1 MDPAFR
7 WGDEMTVKRVSTA
20 TAFGVAS
27 LGIAAFSAMDAL
39 MKGLSMEMGAY
50 NALLWRTMAGAVI
63 GGVVFFARRSPWPGP
78 AAARIHM
85 LRGVL
90 SAAMAVLFFW
100 GLARVPLAQGVALS
114 FVAPLIA
121 LYLAAW
127 LLKEKVERQA
137 IFASLLGFA
146 GVLVILSSQ
155 AVAELGPEAF
165 RGALAILASA
175 CLYAYNIILMRQQAL
190 VANPLEIAFFMSLI
204 MSACFLVAAPL
215 LAVVPTASEVPAL
228 AGAAMLAFVS
238 LMLLSWA
245 YARAEAQHLAPVEYT
260 AFIWAS
266 IFGFIVFSE
275 PVRPLTLL
283 GAGMII
289 AACLIAVRRRSV
301 SIAEMEAAL

>member
-1 MDPAFR
+1 
-7 WGDEMTVKRVSTA
+7 MTHKAVSTA
-20 TAFGVAS
+20 TAFAVAS
-27 LGIAAFSAMDAL
+27 LGIAAFSTMDAL
-39 MKGLSMEMGAY
+39 MKGLSIEMGAY
-50 NALLWRTMAGAVI
+50 NALLWRTLAGAVI
-63 GGVVFFARRSPWPGP
+63 GGLIFFARRHPWPGP
-78 AAARIHM
+78 QVARLHM

-90 SAAMAVLFFW
+90 SAAMAILFFW

-127 LLKEKVERQA
+127 LLKERIERQA
-137 IFASLLGFA
+137 IYASLLGFA
-146 GVLVILSSQ
+146 GVLVILSGQ
-155 AVAELGPEAF
+155 ARSDLGPEAF

-175 CLYAYNIILMRQQAL
+175 GLYAYNIILMRQQAL
-190 VANPLEIAFFMSLI
+190 VAKPLEIAFFMSLI
-204 MSACFLVAAPL
+204 MSACFLVAAPV
-215 LAVVPTASEVPAL
+215 LAVVPTAPQVPAL

-266 IFGFIVFSE
+266 ILGLLVFAE

-283 GAGMII
+283 GAGMIVAACII
-289 AACLIAVRRRSV
+289 AARRRPV